1 MKTKENQIVF
11 KTFNVIELNDTNLN
25 NINGGTSGLKD
36 LLDPSSFPCD
46 ISIIVQTCTGNL

>member
-25 NINGGTSGLKD
+25 NINGGTSNN
-36 LLDPSSFPCD
+36 LLDPSSFPCE